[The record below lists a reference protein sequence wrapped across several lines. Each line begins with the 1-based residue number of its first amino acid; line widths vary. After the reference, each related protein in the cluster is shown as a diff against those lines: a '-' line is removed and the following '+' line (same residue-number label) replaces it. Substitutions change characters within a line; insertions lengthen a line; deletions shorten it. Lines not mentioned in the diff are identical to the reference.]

1 MSDKTDQET
10 PDHGWFGPGG
20 VRGTLNRL
28 LPEPEQVRAEWPVY
42 IFLVLSWFSTTAGLV
57 GLIKGEREGWFL
69 STWLIIGFLIF
80 GATLM
85 MKRFLDAIFLSDT
98 WRMRGVAVIGYL
110 FLMGVSIFFG
120 FAFYWG
126 QIEAR
131 QQTFGDAIEAIEA
144 NSDELNRR
152 KTQLEEIDAAYQTL
166 AAISEQKYDEEL
178 SVGFTC
184 ERTSFGGPGDGP
196 RREFRRQEC
205 TRFKGYAAQIGSR
218 IALIETGDRVIVDP
232 AMTQCGVNAPPPP
245 APIVEAP
252 DPDLDL
258 TDPQEAATDITE
270 IPPEELPTTAS
281 LNALNQALIRIR
293 DLEASTGGSR
303 EDRDLRQREFD
314 RVNAMLRQFRNR
326 FTTLIDG
333 PLVRGRIPD
342 LRLDASEY
350 EDQSFTR
357 TGPSSTGAVSS
368 FRCYDP
374 EFSRRLDDTADT
386 LERLTASPIRLQDLV
401 AKDGAKATR
410 EAFRRLWGTLT
421 SVFVSDRR
429 STISPERRETELRAE
444 IRRALAEEAD
454 GANNDELLRELNQ
467 QLEDVLSTKA
477 ESRVMRANDYPPLL
491 IASIVDL
498 MILLATVMTPRVRRS
513 LFSRAKS
520 RQALFA
526 DQDVMS
532 PILRADMI
540 AKANAGVA
548 SYRLHDEYSVM
559 MNGERFMVLSTE
571 LPRREDFATE
581 EEFEARLADDKAMRL
596 MVEANALEGIGR
608 RQRFVAGASAARIRS
623 LLRAKGSQLANR
635 HGKYELW
642 SMPKAYWRE
651 LTDDAMVQAS
661 RKDDPERGEGAP
673 DDEGNS

>member
-1 MSDKTDQET
+1 MSDKTEQDTTE
-10 PDHGWFGPGG
+10 HGWFGPGG

-85 MKRFLDAIFLSDT
+85 MKRFLDAIFLSET
-98 WRMRGVAVIGYL
+98 WRMRGVAAVGYL

-178 SVGFTC
+178 NIGFTC
-184 ERTSFGGPGDGP
+184 ERTRFGGPGDGP

-205 TRFKGYAAQIGSR
+205 SRFKGYAAQIGAR

-232 AMTQCGVNAPPPP
+232 ATTQCGVNAPPPP
-245 APIVEAP
+245 PPVAAP

-258 TDPQEAATDITE
+258 TDPQDAATDITDV
-270 IPPEELPTTAS
+270 PPEELPTTAS

-342 LRLDASEY
+342 LRLDAGEY

-357 TGPSSTGAVSS
+357 TGPSSTGSVSS

-421 SVFVSDRR
+421 SGFVSDRR
-429 STISPERRETELRAE
+429 STVSPERRETELRAE

-454 GANNDELLRELNQ
+454 GANNDELLRELNR

-498 MILLATVMTPRVRRS
+498 MILLATVMTPRVRRT

-526 DQDVMS
+526 DQEVMS

-581 EEFEARLADDKAMRL
+581 EEFEASLADDKAMRL
-596 MVEANALEGIGR
+596 MVEANALEGVGR
-608 RQRFVAGASAARIRS
+608 RQRFIAGASAARIRA
-623 LLRAKGSQLANR
+623 LLQAKGSQLANR
-635 HGKYELW
+635 RGKYELW

-661 RKDDPERGEGAP
+661 RTRDPEPGDGTPEGGE
-673 DDEGNS
+673 NS